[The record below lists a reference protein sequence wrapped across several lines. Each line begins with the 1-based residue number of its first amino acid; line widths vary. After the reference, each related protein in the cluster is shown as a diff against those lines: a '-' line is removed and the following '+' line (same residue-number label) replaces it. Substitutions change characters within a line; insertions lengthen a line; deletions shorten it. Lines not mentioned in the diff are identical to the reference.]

1 MLMLWWWVRAQQ
13 SAVVQEP
20 SSGAACGGRNF
31 RGDRDGAALHPHTP
45 RRVQAAAPVAR
56 PQHPEYRLL
65 LFFAVAVADGQSA
78 RYALSSAR
86 WTDGWTV
93 VAPRPR
99 ARFLKGKAC
108 ELNLAHMRGCVGG
121 WVVGGLGVAAGGRW
135 PRRQRGADG
144 PRRRGAALQRRAG
157 TGDGGSGDDHA
168 AGPESCILISR
179 PPLGLDF
186 RRCAAGLLSR
196 IHSRVRGAGVS
207 LTGGDDARARSV
219 RQALASG
226 VSRDREIQRIRH
238 YYIINN
244 N

>member
-86 WTDGWTV
+86 WADGWTV

-108 ELNLAHMRGCVGG
+108 ELNLAHMRGWVGAWVRGWAGCGGG
-121 WVVGGLGVAAGGRW
+121 WAVAPQAARGGWTPTPRSSASTPSGNRRW
-135 PRRQRGADG
+135 WVRR
-144 PRRRGAALQRRAG
+144 
-157 TGDGGSGDDHA
+157 
-168 AGPESCILISR
+168 
-179 PPLGLDF
+179 
-186 RRCAAGLLSR
+186 
-196 IHSRVRGAGVS
+196 
-207 LTGGDDARARSV
+207 
-219 RQALASG
+219 
-226 VSRDREIQRIRH
+226 
-238 YYIINN
+238 
-244 N
+244 